1 MRNVCTE
8 AGMAAIRVERDYA
21 INEDFMQVRG
31 VSPALF
37 LLNVNIG
44 GVRRFVSQFML
55 YIWVFAGG
63 EEAHRR
69 KEAGVQR

>member
-37 LLNVNIG
+37 LSNVNIG
-44 GVRRFVSQFML
+44 GVR
-55 YIWVFAGG
+55 
-63 EEAHRR
+63 
-69 KEAGVQR
+69 